1 MILDALRLLE
11 EGEHQIVG
19 DVVFLGHTAVEL
31 DEAVTLVELIQLG
44 VALFLLNEE
53 DLSANLLFRNAK
65 FTLREIK
72 KLLASYKPPVGCIV
86 VLRKLCNQVGRNMTF
101 CA

>member
-1 MILDALRLLE
+1 MRLLE

-31 DEAVTLVELIQLG
+31 DEAVTLVELNQLG

-65 FTLREIK
+65 LTLREIK
-72 KLLASYKPPVGCIV
+72 KRSPVIS
-86 VLRKLCNQVGRNMTF
+86 LPSAAL
-101 CA
+101 